1 MFWIQLVVVTGVIL
15 VIAAVV
21 LGAGG
26 SLPDAHREQPELR
39 MPGDRPLTSAD
50 VDDIRFPVVFRGY
63 RMSEVD
69 VVLDR
74 LTGELAARDA
84 RILELEYKISG
95 TTPAGITVSV
105 PGAATVGA
113 SALGA
118 GRLAPPP
125 RAAGGTTLS
134 LEKPGPAESTEPDRD
149 APRPVS
155 VTAGADEGAD
165 DTRESITGGTA
176 VQAATRPVSVAA
188 GADEGADDTRESV
201 AGGTAAQAVAERT
214 GEPATGEPTAE
225 STAEQNAEPADAATD
240 AGTSTDETA
249 SADADAPAAPADA
262 DAPTDVATPTAEPK
276 GDPKP

>member
-95 TTPAGITVSV
+95 ITPAGITVSV
-105 PGAATVGA
+105 PGAAGVGA

-149 APRPVS
+149 GTLPVNVAES
-155 VTAGADEGAD
+155 ADEGAD
-165 DTRESITGGTA
+165 DTR
-176 VQAATRPVSVAA
+176 VP
-188 GADEGADDTRESV
+188 ESV
-201 AGGTAAQAVAERT
+201 AGGTDAPADAERT
-214 GEPATGEPTAE
+214 GEPATGEPTVE
-225 STAEQNAEPADAATD
+225 STAEPADAATE
-240 AGTSTDETA
+240 AGTSIDETASADVSTA
-249 SADADAPAAPADA
+249 SADADAPTAPADA
-262 DAPTDVATPTAEPK
+262 DAPSDVATPTAEPK